1 MTLNDEALLA
11 MDADFLSLLAIETA
25 LNPDQTI
32 ESLRD
37 SVEMDFDIRGNQEC
51 DSEIQIPFESLTPTC

>member
-1 MTLNDEALLA
+1 
-11 MDADFLSLLAIETA
+11 MDADLLSLLAIETA

-51 DSEIQIPFESLTPTC
+51 DSEIQIPFESLIPTC